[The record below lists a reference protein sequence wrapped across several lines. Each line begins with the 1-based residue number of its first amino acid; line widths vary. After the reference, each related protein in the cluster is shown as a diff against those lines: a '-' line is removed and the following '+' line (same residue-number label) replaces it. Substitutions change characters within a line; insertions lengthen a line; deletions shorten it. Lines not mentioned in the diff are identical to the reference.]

1 MKTNF
6 FLIQAN
12 WTRISEIA
20 EMDFTYLFFFANIY
34 MDTKL

>member
-20 EMDFTYLFFFANIY
+20 EMDFTYLFFANIY